1 MEGFVSHRSSLK
13 SMNNIREYIISFLNI
28 DNLSSWVK
36 IYALIISTY
45 AIIVSAIGVIPATK
59 KRIQDW
65 KTRHLRKVWGIKK
78 GDNVLV
84 ICSELDDPEKRQ
96 FVKDLEINR
105 EFIYN
110 LKYGDVDA
118 YFEVVVTILRLFP
131 KIKLC
136 IMSAKEVENT
146 RTNLLDKHLI
156 LIGGPDY
163 NSTTAMILEKKITR
177 YQYKSLYVEER
188 SKSNPDEIVLYD
200 TLNDKEFCEKTNK
213 KDYGYFERV
222 KNPNNTQKKIILIG
236 GCHTIG
242 VTGAVK
248 AFSMFESEQG
258 EIPSIV
264 LTNAKKVAKKI
275 SKNCE
280 FSVLVSVERVGQTI
294 NVPIVEKRN
303 IIMGRCKEEVKK
315 AGTGQE

>member
-1 MEGFVSHRSSLK
+1 
-13 SMNNIREYIISFLNI
+13 MNNIREYIISFLNI
-28 DNLSSWVK
+28 DTLSSWVK
-36 IYALIISTY
+36 VYALIVSTY
-45 AIIVSAIGVIPATK
+45 AIIVSAIGGIVATK
-59 KRIQDW
+59 KLIQLW
-65 KTRHLRKVWGIKK
+65 KTRHLRKVWGIKS

-84 ICSELDDPEKRQ
+84 ICSELEEPETRQ
-96 FVKDLEINR
+96 FVEDR

-131 KIKLC
+131 KIKLR

-146 RTNLLDKHLI
+146 RTNLDKHLI

-163 NSTTAMILEKKITR
+163 NSITAMILEKGITQ
-177 YQYKSLYVEER
+177 YQYKSPYVEER
-188 SKSNPDEIVLYD
+188 SESNPDEIVLYD
-200 TLNDKEFCEKTNK
+200 TLSDKEFCEKTDE

-222 KNPNNTQKKIILIG
+222 KNPNNPQKKIILIG
-236 GCHTIG
+236 GCHAIG

-264 LTNAKKVAKKI
+264 LKNAETVAKRI
-275 SKNCE
+275 SDNAE

-294 NVPIVEKRN
+294 SVPIVEESN
-303 IIMGRCKEEVKK
+303 IMMVGCKEEVKK